1 MQNGETDMT
10 KLDDIAEAIEALG
23 STIEEAGSATQ
34 SIDQEVDEA
43 SATQAAMGGDTMIQ
57 GLAQLSSE
65 VEGIHGQL
73 GSVGEAVKSALEL
86 ARSLAAG
93 T

>member
-1 MQNGETDMT
+1 MS
-10 KLDDIAEAIEALG
+10 KLDEIAEAIEALG
-23 STIEEAGSATQ
+23 TKIEEAGSETQ

-43 SATQAAMGGDTMIQ
+43 SAAQAALGGDAMIQ

-65 VEGIHGQL
+65 VEGINAQL

>member
-1 MQNGETDMT
+1 MS
-10 KLDDIAEAIEALG
+10 KLDEIAEAIEALG
-23 STIEEAGSATQ
+23 TKIEEAGSETQ

-43 SATQAAMGGDTMIQ
+43 SAAQAALGGDAMIQ

-65 VEGIHGQL
+65 VEGINAQL
-73 GSVGEAVKSALEL
+73 GGVGEAVKSALEL